1 MSCLLRCLLFDVFY
15 GLYSR
20 GVSVFSNVVLLF
32 VDTPRV
38 LYGDLWHDTLTS

>member
-20 GVSVFSNVVLLF
+20 GVSVFSDVVLLF

-38 LYGDLWHDTLTS
+38 LYGDLWHDALTS